1 MSSTLRRRPRYAR
14 IETLTGDV
22 LRRSD
27 VSTPPVPIER
37 LVAEHGIDVRY
48 GDLGAVSGLMVREG
62 RSVTIGVND
71 QHSPL
76 RQRFTMAHEFGH
88 FLLHNDIDEHFDE
101 LYTVRR
107 VHNRDDRSSMAVDVD
122 EIEAN
127 FFAATILMPK
137 PFLDASNAIDR
148 LDSNS
153 GVAELARTFNV
164 SQHAM
169 SLRLANA
176 YRRHLPF

>member
-1 MSSTLRRRPRYAR
+1 MSSVLRQRPRYAR
-14 IETLTGDV
+14 IEALTGDV
-22 LRRSD
+22 LRRANVD
-27 VSTPPVPIER
+27 APPVPIER

-48 GDLGAVSGLMVREG
+48 GDLGEVSGLMVREG
-62 RSVTIGVND
+62 RSVTVGIND
-71 QHSPL
+71 QHGLP

-88 FLLHNDIDEHFDE
+88 FLLHNDINEHFDE
-101 LYTVRR
+101 VYTVRTVR
-107 VHNRDDRSSMAVDVD
+107 NRDDRSSLAVDVD

-137 PFLDASNAIDR
+137 PFLDAANAIER

-153 GVAELARTFNV
+153 GVAELARAFNV

-169 SLRLANA
+169 SLRLANV
-176 YRRHLPF
+176 YRIHLPF